1 MNVETAASQMEA
13 LGKPKRLDIY
23 RALIRAGKEGL
34 SVGALQDK
42 LGIPGST
49 LSHHLKTLMIAD
61 LITQE
66 RQATTLICRANYT
79 SVQQLVDYL
88 VCECCIDASHDSDD
102 CEIDA
107 TLICR

>member
-34 SVGALQDK
+34 SVGALQEK
-42 LGIPGST
+42 MAIPGST

-66 RQATTLICRANYT
+66 RQATTLICRANYA
-79 SVQQLVDYL
+79 SVKQLIDYL
-88 VCECCIDASHDSDD
+88 VCECCIDSSQGNAD
-102 CEIDA
+102 CEIN
-107 TLICR
+107 TSLTCS